1 MLDLSLK
8 FKIASMKLVLCFL
21 IPFAVTLSAVSQT
34 QSQTLN
40 SIIQTYQAHKGYDRE
55 VYPLGLYTEA
65 YYKQEA
71 EFAKEILS
79 DLAEINTGE
88 LSETEQIS
96 LELLKF
102 KLQETIDFYAYG
114 AYLNPLLSD
123 SGFHLSLSYRVR
135 DLNTY
140 DQVRAYLN
148 TLNAIPTY
156 TDQHLKLLR
165 KGLKDGFSQPRII
178 FEGYASTYDS
188 QIVDQAE
195 DSYFYEPFESLPS
208 TLSETQKD
216 SVIKAAKLAIETN
229 VIAQFKRIKTFFET
243 EYLPATKTSL
253 GVSEGPQGA
262 AYYQNRLNYY
272 TTLDLTAEEIHQ
284 IGLKEV
290 KRINSEMQS
299 IVEEVNFEGS
309 LDEFIAFLRTDE
321 QFYAKTGEEL
331 LKEARDIAKR
341 IDAKLPAYFK
351 TLPRKP
357 YGVAKV
363 PDAIAP
369 KYTTGRYIG
378 ASNDT
383 QPGYYWV
390 NTYNLPNRPL
400 YVLPS
405 LTAHEAVP
413 GHHLQNALNAEL
425 GDSIPKFRKSMYLS
439 AYGEGWGLYSE
450 FLADEMGIYTTP
462 YERFGKLT
470 YEQWRACRLVIDTGI
485 HAMGWTRG
493 QAVEYFTK
501 NTALSLHN
509 INTEVDRYISW
520 PGQAVSYKIGEIKIR
535 ELRIKAEETL
545 GQKFN
550 IRDFH
555 EVILEQGVVT
565 LPILERRIEAYIK
578 EVSQN

>member
-1 MLDLSLK
+1 MKVFFSIFISAMMSMPVLAQQLDSV
-8 FKIASMKLVLCFL
+8 IS
-21 IPFAVTLSAVSQT
+21 
-34 QSQTLN
+34 
-40 SIIQTYQAHKGYDRE
+40 TYHNHKGYDRE
-55 VYPLGLYTEA
+55 AYPLGLYTED
-65 YYKQEA
+65 YYKKEA
-71 EFAKEILS
+71 EFAQKLLS
-79 DLAEINTGE
+79 DLAEIDTAQ
-88 LSETEQIS
+88 LDETRYIS
-96 LELLKF
+96 SELLRF
-102 KLQETIDFYAYG
+102 KLQEMVDRYEFK

-123 SGFHLSLSYRVR
+123 SGFHLSLSYQVR

-140 DQVRAYLN
+140 AQVKAYLN
-148 TLNAIPTY
+148 KLNAIPTY
-156 TDQHLKLLR
+156 VDQHFQLLR
-165 KGLKDGFSQPRII
+165 QGLKEGITQPRVI

-195 DSYFYEPFESLPS
+195 ESFFYEPFENLPS
-208 TLSETQKD
+208 TLSSTQKD
-216 SVIKAAKLAIETN
+216 SVIMAAKTAIQDN
-229 VIAQFKRIKTFFET
+229 VIPQFRRIKTFFET
-243 EYLPATKTSL
+243 EYLPNTKTSL
-253 GVSEGPQGA
+253 GVSKGPQGM

-272 TTLDLTAEEIHQ
+272 TTLNLSAQEIHE

-290 KRINSEMQS
+290 SRINSEMKA
-299 IVEEVNFEGS
+299 IVQEVNYEGN
-309 LDEFIAFLRTDE
+309 LEEFITFLRTDP
-321 QFYAKTGEEL
+321 QFYATSGEEL

-378 ASNDT
+378 ASDET

-425 GDSIPKFRKSMYLS
+425 GDSIPRFRRSMYLS

-450 FLADEMGIYTTP
+450 FLAEEMGIYTTP

-470 YEQWRACRLVIDTGI
+470 YEQWRACRLVVDTGI
-485 HAMGWTRG
+485 HAMGWTRK
-493 QAVEYFTK
+493 QAVDYFIK

-535 ELRIKAEETL
+535 ELRTKAEEAL
-545 GQKFN
+545 GEDFD
-550 IRDFH
+550 IRAFH
-555 EVILEQGVVT
+555 EIILEQGVVT
-565 LPILERRIEAYIK
+565 LPILENRVNAYI
-578 EVSQN
+578 EDSSE

>member
-1 MLDLSLK
+1 
-8 FKIASMKLVLCFL
+8 MKYIIFSIVCLLVVNL
-21 IPFAVTLSAVSQT
+21 AKSQT
-34 QSQTLN
+34 PSQQLD
-40 SIIQTYQAHKGYDRE
+40 SIVQTYQDHKGYDQKT
-55 VYPLGLYTEA
+55 YPLGLYTKA
-65 YYKQEA
+65 YYQQEA
-71 EFAKEILS
+71 NFASQLLT
-79 DLAEINTGE
+79 DLAEIDNSQ

-96 LELLKF
+96 LEMLKF
-102 KLQETIDFYAYG
+102 KLKETVDFYEFE

-123 SGFHLSLSYRVR
+123 SGFHLSLSYEVR

-140 DQVRAYLN
+140 EQVKAYLN
-148 TLNAIPTY
+148 KLNAIPTY
-156 TDQHLKLLR
+156 VDQHFKLLR
-165 KGLKDGFSQPRII
+165 QGLKKGITQPRVI
-178 FEGYASTYDS
+178 FEGYESTYDS
-188 QIVDQAE
+188 QIVDQPE
-195 DSYFYEPFESLPS
+195 DSYFYEPFQNLPS
-208 TLSETQKD
+208 TLSDSQKD
-216 SVIKAAKLAIETN
+216 SVIQAARAAIKAN
-229 VIAQFKRIKTFFET
+229 VIPQFKRIKSFFET
-243 EYLPATKTSL
+243 EYLPTTKTTL
-253 GVSEGPQGA
+253 GVSEGPQGE

-272 TTLDLTAEEIHQ
+272 TTLDLTAEDIHQ
-284 IGLKEV
+284 IGLDEV
-290 KRINSEMQS
+290 ARIHTEMKA
-299 IVEEVNFEGS
+299 IITEVDFEGS
-309 LDEFIAFLRTDE
+309 FEEFIQFLRTDE
-321 QFYAKTGEEL
+321 QFYAKTEEEL

-390 NTYNLPNRPL
+390 NTYNLPSRPL

-425 GDSIPKFRKSMYLS
+425 GDSIPKFRKNMYLS

-450 FLADEMGIYTTP
+450 FLAEEMGIYTTA

-485 HAMGWTRG
+485 HAMGWTREE
-493 QAVEYFTK
+493 AVNYFTK
-501 NTALSLHN
+501 ETALSLHN

-535 ELRIKAEETL
+535 ELRAKAEKML
-545 GQKFN
+545 GSNFD
-550 IRDFH
+550 IREFH

-565 LPILERRIEAYIK
+565 LPILKQRVTTYIDK
-578 EVSQN
+578 NKK

>member
-1 MLDLSLK
+1 MKQIFTLTLAFLCISVLTAQEASENLK
-8 FKIASMKLVLCFL
+8 
-21 IPFAVTLSAVSQT
+21 T
-34 QSQTLN
+34 
-40 SIIQTYQAHKGYDRE
+40 IIQEIDDHKAYDRE
-55 VYPLGLYTEA
+55 EFPLGLYTEK
-65 YYKQEA
+65 YYKEES
-71 EFAKEILS
+71 EFAEKQLEQLQDIKTDS
-79 DLAEINTGE
+79 

-96 LELLKF
+96 LEMLKF
-102 KLQETIDFYAYG
+102 KLQETVDRYKYE

-123 SGFHLSLSYRVR
+123 SGFHLSLAYQVR
-135 DLNTY
+135 DLNNY
-140 DQVRAYLN
+140 EQVKAYLN
-148 TLNAIPTY
+148 KLNAIPTY
-156 TDQHLKLLR
+156 VDQHFVLLR
-165 KGLKDGFSQPRII
+165 KGLKKGNTQPRVI
-178 FEGYASTYDS
+178 FEGYESTYND
-188 QIVDQAE
+188 QILE
-195 DSYFYEPFESLPS
+195 DPKESYFYEPFENLPK
-208 TLSETQKD
+208 TLSEVQKD
-216 SVIKAAKLAIETN
+216 SVLKAAEEAIGNN
-229 VIAQFKRIKTFFET
+229 VIPQFKRIKTFFET
-243 EYLPATKTSL
+243 EYLPNTRTSL
-253 GVSEGPQGA
+253 GVSEIPNGRE
-262 AYYQNRLNYY
+262 YYQNRLDYY

-284 IGLKEV
+284 IGLEEV
-290 KRINSEMQS
+290 ARINSEMKK
-299 IVEEVNFEGS
+299 IIAEVEFEGS
-309 LDEFIAFLRTDE
+309 FEEFIHFLRTDE

-331 LKEARDIAKR
+331 LMEARDIAKR

-378 ASNDT
+378 ASNET

-390 NTYNLPNRPL
+390 NTYNLSNRPL

-425 GDSIPKFRKSMYLS
+425 GDSIPKFRRNMYLS

-450 FLADEMGIYTTP
+450 FLAEDMGIYTTP
-462 YERFGKLT
+462 YELFGKLT

-485 HAMGWTRG
+485 HAMGWSREE
-493 QAVEYFTK
+493 AVAYFEK
-501 NTALSLHN
+501 NTALSMHN

-535 ELRIKAEETL
+535 ELRKKAEETL
-545 GQKFN
+545 GADFD

-565 LPILERRIEAYIK
+565 LPILEERVEKYIEEQSNK
-578 EVSQN
+578 E

>member
-1 MLDLSLK
+1 M
-8 FKIASMKLVLCFL
+8 FMKSFIYFAALICFTAKG
-21 IPFAVTLSAVSQT
+21 ICQT
-34 QSQTLN
+34 QSQQLDFVIKTF
-40 SIIQTYQAHKGYDRE
+40 QDHKGYDRDT
-55 VYPLGLYTEA
+55 YPLGLYTEE
-65 YYKQEA
+65 YYQQEA
-71 EFAKEILS
+71 EFAKERLK
-79 DLAEINTGE
+79 DLAEIETDK
-88 LSETEQIS
+88 LLETEQIS

-102 KLQETIDFYAYG
+102 KLKETIDFYEFK

-123 SGFHLSLSYRVR
+123 SGFHLSLSYQVR
-135 DLNTY
+135 DLNNY
-140 DQVRAYLN
+140 KQVKAYLN
-148 TLNAIPTY
+148 KLNAIPTY
-156 TDQHLKLLR
+156 VDQHLKLLR
-165 KGLKDGFSQPRII
+165 KGLKEGITQPKVI
-178 FEGYASTYDS
+178 FEGYESTYDS
-188 QIVDQAE
+188 QIVSKAE
-195 DSYFYEPFESLPS
+195 DSYFFEPFEQLPS
-208 TLSETQKD
+208 TLSQRQKD
-216 SVIKAAKLAIETN
+216 SVIQAAKTAIKTN
-229 VIAQFKRIKTFFET
+229 VILQFKRIKTFFET
-243 EYLPATKTSL
+243 EYLPKTKTSL
-253 GVSEGPQGA
+253 GVSEGPQGQ

-272 TTLDLTAEEIHQ
+272 TTLDLTADEIHQ

-290 KRINSEMQS
+290 ERINAEMQS
-299 IVEEVNFEGS
+299 IVDEVNFDGD

-321 QFYAKTGEEL
+321 QFYAKTGDEL

-341 IDAKLPAYFK
+341 IDAKLTAYFK

-378 ASNDT
+378 ASNET

-425 GDSIPKFRKSMYLS
+425 GDSIPKFRRNMYLS

-485 HAMGWTRG
+485 HAMGWTRER
-493 QAVEYFTK
+493 AVEYFTK
-501 NTALSLHN
+501 NTALSMHN

-535 ELRIKAEETL
+535 ELRTKAEEAL
-545 GQKFN
+545 GQRFD

-565 LPILERRIEAYIK
+565 LPILEERVTNYIEESK
-578 EVSQN
+578 

>member
-1 MLDLSLK
+1 
-8 FKIASMKLVLCFL
+8 MKYIICSIVCLLVVNLGK
-21 IPFAVTLSAVSQT
+21 SQT
-34 QSQTLN
+34 PSRQLD
-40 SIIQTYQAHKGYDRE
+40 SIVQNYQDHKGYDQKI
-55 VYPLGLYTEA
+55 YPLGLYTKA
-65 YYKQEA
+65 YYQQEA
-71 EFAKEILS
+71 DFASQLLT
-79 DLAEINTGE
+79 DLAEMDNSQ

-96 LELLKF
+96 LEMLKF
-102 KLQETIDFYAYG
+102 KLKETVDFYEFE

-123 SGFHLSLSYRVR
+123 SGFHLSLSYEVR

-140 DQVRAYLN
+140 EQVKAYLN
-148 TLNAIPTY
+148 KLNAIPTY
-156 TDQHLKLLR
+156 VDQHFKLLR
-165 KGLKDGFSQPRII
+165 QGLKKGITQPRVI
-178 FEGYASTYDS
+178 FEGYESTYDS
-188 QIVDQAE
+188 QIVDQPE
-195 DSYFYEPFESLPS
+195 DSYFYEPFQNLPS
-208 TLSETQKD
+208 TLSESQKD
-216 SVIKAAKLAIETN
+216 SIIQAARTAIKAN
-229 VIAQFKRIKTFFET
+229 VIPQFKRVKSFFET
-243 EYLPATKTSL
+243 EYLPTTKTTL
-253 GVSEGPQGA
+253 GVSEGPQGE
-262 AYYQNRLNYY
+262 AYYQNRLDYY
-272 TTLDLTAEEIHQ
+272 TTLDLTAEDIHQ
-284 IGLKEV
+284 IGLDEV
-290 KRINSEMQS
+290 ARINSEMKA
-299 IVEEVNFEGS
+299 IIAEVDFEGS
-309 LDEFIAFLRTDE
+309 FEEFIYFLRTDE

-357 YGVAKV
+357 YGVTKV

-425 GDSIPKFRKSMYLS
+425 GDSIPDFRKNMYLS

-450 FLADEMGIYTTP
+450 FLAEEMGIYTTA

-485 HAMGWTRG
+485 HAMGWTREE
-493 QAVEYFTK
+493 AVDYFTK
-501 NTALSLHN
+501 ETALSLHN

-535 ELRIKAEETL
+535 ELRAKAEKML
-545 GQKFN
+545 GSSFD
-550 IRDFH
+550 IREFH

-565 LPILERRIEAYIK
+565 LPILEQRVTTYIDK
-578 EVSQN
+578 NKK

>member
-1 MLDLSLK
+1 
-8 FKIASMKLVLCFL
+8 MKYIICSIICLLVLNS
-21 IPFAVTLSAVSQT
+21 VKSQT
-34 QSQTLN
+34 PNRQLD
-40 SIIQTYQAHKGYDRE
+40 SIVQTYQDHKGYDQKT
-55 VYPLGLYTEA
+55 YPLGLYTKA
-65 YYKQEA
+65 YYQQEA
-71 EFAKEILS
+71 GFASQLLT
-79 DLAEINTGE
+79 DLAEMDNSQ
-88 LSETEQIS
+88 LSETERIS
-96 LELLKF
+96 LEMLKF
-102 KLQETIDFYAYG
+102 KLKETVDFYKFE
-114 AYLNPLLSD
+114 AYLNPLMSD
-123 SGFHLSLSYRVR
+123 SGFHLSLSYEVR

-140 DQVRAYLN
+140 EQVKVYLN
-148 TLNAIPTY
+148 KLNAIPTY
-156 TDQHLKLLR
+156 VDQHFKLLR
-165 KGLKDGFSQPRII
+165 QGLKKGITQPRVI
-178 FEGYASTYDS
+178 FEGYESTYDS
-188 QIVDQAE
+188 QIVDQPE
-195 DSYFYEPFESLPS
+195 DSYFYEPFQNLPS
-208 TLSETQKD
+208 TLSESQKD
-216 SVIKAAKLAIETN
+216 SVIQAARTAIKAN
-229 VIAQFKRIKTFFET
+229 VIPQFRRVKSFFET
-243 EYLPATKTSL
+243 DYLPTTKTTL
-253 GVSEGPQGA
+253 GVSEGPQGE

-272 TTLDLTAEEIHQ
+272 TTLDLTAEDIHQ
-284 IGLKEV
+284 IGLDEV
-290 KRINSEMQS
+290 ARIHTKMKTIITNLS
-299 IVEEVNFEGS
+299 FEGS
-309 LDEFIAFLRTDE
+309 FEEFIQFLRTDE
-321 QFYAKTGEEL
+321 QFYAKTGEDL

-425 GDSIPKFRKSMYLS
+425 GDSIPSFRKNMYLS

-450 FLADEMGIYTTP
+450 FLAEEMGIYTTA

-485 HAMGWTRG
+485 HAMGWTREE
-493 QAVEYFTK
+493 AVDYFTK
-501 NTALSLHN
+501 ETALSLHN

-535 ELRIKAEETL
+535 ELRAKAEKML
-545 GQKFN
+545 GSSFD
-550 IRDFH
+550 IREFH

-565 LPILERRIEAYIK
+565 LPILEQRVTTYIDK
-578 EVSQN
+578 NKK

>member
-1 MLDLSLK
+1 MKVFFSILTSVMMSMPVLAQQLDSV
-8 FKIASMKLVLCFL
+8 IS
-21 IPFAVTLSAVSQT
+21 
-34 QSQTLN
+34 
-40 SIIQTYQAHKGYDRE
+40 TYHNHKGYDRE
-55 VYPLGLYTEA
+55 AYPLGLYTED
-65 YYKQEA
+65 YYKKEA
-71 EFAKEILS
+71 EFAQKLLS
-79 DLAEINTGE
+79 DLAEIDTDA
-88 LSETEQIS
+88 LDETRYIS
-96 LELLKF
+96 SELLRF
-102 KLQETIDFYAYG
+102 KLQEMVDRYEFK

-123 SGFHLSLSYRVR
+123 SGFHLSLSYQVR

-140 DQVRAYLN
+140 AQVKTYLN
-148 TLNAIPTY
+148 KLNAIPTY
-156 TDQHLKLLR
+156 VDQHFQLLR
-165 KGLKDGFSQPRII
+165 QGLREGITQPRVI

-188 QIVDQAE
+188 QIVDNAE
-195 DSYFYEPFESLPS
+195 ESFFYEPFENLPS
-208 TLSETQKD
+208 TLSRTQKD
-216 SVIKAAKLAIETN
+216 SVLNAAKTAIQTN
-229 VIAQFKRIKTFFET
+229 VIPQFKRIKTFFET
-243 EYLPATKTSL
+243 EYLPNTKTNL
-253 GVSEGPQGA
+253 GVSEGPQGMT
-262 AYYQNRLNYY
+262 YYQNRLNYY
-272 TTLDLTAEEIHQ
+272 TTLNLSAQEIHE
-284 IGLKEV
+284 IGLEEV
-290 KRINSEMQS
+290 SRINSEMKA
-299 IVEEVNFEGS
+299 IVQEVNYEGN
-309 LDEFIAFLRTDE
+309 LEEFITFLRTDP
-321 QFYAKTGEEL
+321 QFYATSGEEL

-378 ASNDT
+378 ASDET

-425 GDSIPKFRKSMYLS
+425 GDSIPRFRRSMYLS

-450 FLADEMGIYTTP
+450 FLAEEMGIYTTP

-470 YEQWRACRLVIDTGI
+470 YEQWRACRLVVDTGI
-485 HAMGWTRG
+485 HAMGWTRQ
-493 QAVEYFTK
+493 QAVDYFIK

-535 ELRIKAEETL
+535 ELRAKAEEAL
-545 GQKFN
+545 GENFD
-550 IRDFH
+550 IRAFH
-555 EVILEQGVVT
+555 EIILEQGVVT
-565 LPILERRIEAYIK
+565 LPILEDRVNAYI
-578 EVSQN
+578 EDGLVDW